1 VGENTYDS
9 IPYPTYPRLATH
21 PDRMAAVALLF
32 GMEPAPVDRCRV
44 LEIGCGNGGNLLPM
58 AYALPE
64 SRFLGFDL
72 AAAPIA
78 LANADIRA
86 LSLNNVEAVV
96 RDLRDLGPEAGE
108 FDYIIAHGVYSWVP
122 QDVRDSLLAL
132 CRHRLAPSGVAL
144 VSYNVY
150 PGRHIRQMLREM
162 LLQHTSAEAPQ
173 ERVDHARWFLEWLRK
188 SCLAPA
194 AFRQLIDEDIATMLA
209 YTDGGLAHDDLSD
222 VNDPLY
228 FRDFMAHA
236 ASHGLQYLGDTSI
249 DRMFDP
255 RGLLKWLP
263 DDRLAREQYSDYM
276 YLRSFRHTLLCGP
289 EVTLHGS
296 PRAEA
301 PRAEAPR
308 AEAPRAESPR
318 AESMDQLCFSAP
330 FQMVDGQIEGGRGV
344 RIGAKQP
351 SVEAVARAMGA
362 RYPLPVTF
370 QELLPYVNNV
380 EELRQVMFTLISVGF
395 AECHAYRFPCQTSVS
410 ERPRASAFARHQAKR
425 SAEITS
431 LVQNLVE
438 MDESGRRLVEL
449 LDGTRDHAALI
460 HDMAE
465 GPNAPTPEEIA
476 DQLPTRLQYL
486 ARLGLL
492 EA

>member
-1 VGENTYDS
+1 MAENTYDS

-72 AAAPIA
+72 AEAPIA
-78 LANADIRA
+78 LASADIRA
-86 LSLNNVEAVV
+86 LGLNNVEAIV

-108 FDYIIAHGVYSWVP
+108 FDYIIAHGIYSWVP
-122 QDVRDSLLAL
+122 KDVRDHLLAL
-132 CRHRLAPSGVAL
+132 CRQRLAPSGVAL

-162 LLQHTSAEAPQ
+162 LLQHTSGDAPE
-173 ERVDHARWFLEWLRK
+173 ERVDHARWFLEWLKK

-236 ASHGLQYLGDTSI
+236 SAHGLQYLGDTSI

-263 DDRLAREQYSDYM
+263 ADRLARDQYSDYM

-296 PRAEA
+296 PHAET
-301 PRAEAPR
+301 
-308 AEAPRAESPR
+308 
-318 AESMDQLCFSAP
+318 MDRLCFSAP

-362 RYPLPVTF
+362 HYPLPVTF
-370 QELLPYVNNV
+370 QELLAYVSSA
-380 EELRQVMFTLISVGF
+380 EELRQIMFTLISVGF
-395 AECHAYRFPCQTSVS
+395 AECHAYRFPCQTSLS
-410 ERPRASAFARHQAKR
+410 ERPRASAFARLQAER
-425 SAEITS
+425 SHEITS
-431 LVQNLVE
+431 LMQNLVE
-438 MDESGRRLVEL
+438 MDEFGRRLVQL
-449 LDGTRDHAALI
+449 LDGTRDPAALI

-465 GPNAPTPEEIA
+465 GPNAPAPEEIA